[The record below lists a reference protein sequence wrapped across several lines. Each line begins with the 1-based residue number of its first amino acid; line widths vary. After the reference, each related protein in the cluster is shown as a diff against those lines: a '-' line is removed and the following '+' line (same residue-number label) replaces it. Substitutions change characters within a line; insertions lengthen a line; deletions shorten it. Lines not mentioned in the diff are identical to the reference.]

1 MDLTVNTESFLK
13 SVTETLINSITSEIR
28 ERVVKDVTAH
38 VLEFDLAA
46 EIRRQIDTA
55 IRQAIENYPYQASRP
70 GMAPFP
76 NNPVTNTVFDTFA
89 GHMQD
94 FITRLIDRVE
104 NSVFTDMNTKLNTLN
119 IHTLIVET
127 ASSIIKNQLETANY
141 RFPDA
146 SIPGRAINPNGIEI
160 HRENLLPGIIR
171 NFESTGIQDLAN
183 DIKLTITDN
192 HVVVEN
198 HLCVNEITV
207 AKDLRINGSVNDEF
221 KDYLVNLVIQAFR
234 QQYQD
239 GTYDQYCDRVISR
252 LEQNGIS
259 AETIKAFGESLVD
272 QSRINSQITESN
284 LQRLGVLKE
293 LQVIGE
299 TLLDDTFYVSK
310 SRIGI
315 NTLEPER
322 TLDLWDQEVQIVAGK
337 KLKDVAMFGTIRNQN
352 LILSANNRDN
362 LILNADGTVT
372 VKEINLGNINHS
384 SGQERPSY
392 NRPMG
397 FVVWNEKPSIGSVVG
412 WVSLGGA
419 RWAGFGTI
427 TE

>member
-1 MDLTVNTESFLK
+1 MDLTVDTENFLK
-13 SVTETLINSITSEIR
+13 SVTETLINSITNEIR
-28 ERVVKDVTAH
+28 ERVIKDVTAH
-38 VLEFDLAA
+38 VLEFDLVS
-46 EIRRQIDTA
+46 EIRKQIDTA
-55 IRQAIENYPYQASRP
+55 IRQAIENYPYTASRP
-70 GMAPFP
+70 GMVPFP
-76 NNPVTNTVFDTFA
+76 NNPVTNSVFDVFA

-94 FITRLIDRVE
+94 FISRLIDRVE
-104 NSVFTDMNTKLNTLN
+104 HTVFTDMNTKLNTLN
-119 IHTLIVET
+119 IHTLVVET
-127 ASSIIKNQLETANY
+127 ANSIIKHQLETATY

-146 SIPGRAINPNGIEI
+146 SIPGKSINPDGIEI

-183 DIKLTITDN
+183 DVKLTITND

-198 HLCVNEITV
+198 RLLVNEITV
-207 AKDLRINGSVNDEF
+207 ANDLIVNGSINDEF
-221 KDYLVNLVIQAFR
+221 KNYLVDLVIATFR

-239 GTYDQYCDRVISR
+239 GTYDQYCQRVISK
-252 LEQNGIS
+252 LQQDGIS
-259 AETIKAFGESLVD
+259 AETIQVFSEPLVN
-272 QSRINSQITESN
+272 QNRINNQITESN

-293 LQVIGE
+293 LQVVGE

-384 SGQERPSY
+384 SSQERPSY
-392 NRPMG
+392 NKPMG